1 MSLPLKPLCD
11 HLCYC
16 PFFHVSCGHVDVFE
30 DEKPQKKSLLP
41 KVSQGKR
48 KRGCTDPGSSTDGKA
63 KKKVAKVTVK
73 SENLEV
79 IKDEDFSDGE
89 DFRYEILIVSIREI

>member
-1 MSLPLKPLCD
+1 MSLSLKPPSV

-16 PFFHVSCGHVDVFE
+16 LLPCVSCGHLDVVE
-30 DEKPQKKSLLP
+30 DKKPPKKSLLP

-48 KRGCTDPGSSTDGKA
+48 KRGFSDPGCSTDGRA

-73 SENLEV
+73 SENLKV
-79 IKDEDFSDGE
+79 IKDEAFSDGE
-89 DFRYEILIVSIREI
+89 DFR